1 MNSKVLHRFLR
12 GIANLAL
19 HSFFTEVRVIGSE
32 NVPRNGP
39 IIAAAT
45 HHNMMLDPVILSC
58 TFPYKRM
65 LNYWSKASLFKNP
78 VMKWILLSSGNIPV
92 DRKSKDRQVL
102 FKGTFDA
109 LSRGEAVAVF
119 PEGTSYTEPRIMQVK
134 DGVAWAS
141 LEYCK
146 WRQLNPGK
154 GHDEDV
160 KIIPVAIVY
169 TNKSKYRS
177 CVIIE
182 FGKPITMDP
191 YKDHFLSP
199 TEGASRAAVKRVTH
213 QLAMQLFEM
222 TVNAPDW
229 DTLYAARMARDIM
242 WEGERALDLDHFV
255 AVSQTLVDLFATPN
269 STGNAVSVKRRL
281 LEYYSLL
288 QSTRLS
294 NSVLSALPLPRTL
307 DPKSSATLPSRLY
320 TLAIL
325 LRDSLSSLARLPFF
339 LFPLIVHAPVYVMG
353 RLGARMVKDEEET
366 QAQNKVAFGFLSLLL
381 VYPTAF
387 FFLWALFLYTR
398 TGAILAFVTVALF
411 ARYHNQMINDNYEH
425 AKRLIATWRVLIGV
439 WAPKR
444 WEYPLANLTQYTTPA
459 IPKPSEWVTRRPSP
473 SPSSSPNPGNSTS
486 PAPQGR
492 NATSPASASSS
503 SSLIPPQLPPDLQLG
518 TDIEPPVKSRTRRP
532 PSRRIMR
539 HVLRAR
545 IEAVR
550 ALASLFEQLEREPS
564 KRLRASAHLAKAYG
578 GLVEESKGA
587 EIKADGTSASASE
600 DVLALPEGWRTA
612 REVIDYLRAR
622 GGKIPRLG
630 GAEREEGEWAAALSS
645 DGETNYSGT
654 ATADEELEWVPSS
667 A

>member
-32 NVPRNGP
+32 NVPRDGP

-191 YKDHFLSP
+191 YKEHFLSP

-213 QLAMQLFEM
+213 QLATQLFEM

-242 WEGERALDLDHFV
+242 WERERALDLDHFV
-255 AVSQTLVDLFATPN
+255 AVSQTLVDLFATPH
-269 STGNAVSVKRRL
+269 STANVVSVKRRL
-281 LEYYSLL
+281 LDYYSLL

-294 NSVLSALPLPRTL
+294 NSVLSALPLPRSL

-320 TLAIL
+320 TLSIL

-339 LFPLIVHAPVYVMG
+339 IFPLIVHAPVYVMG
-353 RLGARMVKDEEET
+353 RMGARMVKDEEET

-425 AKRLIATWRVLIGV
+425 AKRLIAAWRVLVGV

-459 IPKPSEWVTRRPSP
+459 IPKPSEWVTRPSRTAGSSGTPGNNTSP
-473 SPSSSPNPGNSTS
+473 SPASSSPTIS
-486 PAPQGR
+486 
-492 NATSPASASSS
+492 
-503 SSLIPPQLPPDLQLG
+503 PQLPDLQLG
-518 TDIEPPVKSRTRRP
+518 TDIEPPVKARGRRP

-550 ALASLFEQLEREPS
+550 ALASLFDQLEREPS

-578 GLVEESKGA
+578 GLDEGAGPGA
-587 EIKADGTSASASE
+587 EIKADGAANE

-612 REVIDYLRAR
+612 REVIDYLRAH
-622 GGKIPRLG
+622 GGKIRRLDRG
-630 GAEREEGEWAAALSS
+630 EGAEGEWAAALSS
-645 DGETNYSGT
+645 DGETTYSGT
-654 ATADEELEWVPSS
+654 ATADEELEWVAPS

>member
-12 GIANLAL
+12 GMANLAL

-32 NVPRNGP
+32 NVPKTGP

-45 HHNMMLDPVILSC
+45 HHNMMLDPVVLSC

-65 LNYWSKASLFKNP
+65 MNYWSKASLFKNP

-109 LSRGEAVAVF
+109 LSHGEAVAVF

-154 GHDEDV
+154 GHEEDV

-169 TNKSKYRS
+169 TDKSKYRS

-191 YKDHFLSP
+191 YKDQFLSP

-213 QLAMQLFEM
+213 QLASQLFEM

-242 WEGERALDLDHFV
+242 WEGDRSLDLDHFV

-269 STGNAVSVKRRL
+269 PTANIVSVKRRL
-281 LEYYSLL
+281 LDYYSLL
-288 QSTRLS
+288 QSTHLS
-294 NSVLSALPLPRTL
+294 NSVLSALPLPRSL
-307 DPKSSATLPSRLY
+307 DPRTPATLPSRLY

-325 LRDSLSSLARLPFF
+325 FRDSLSSLSRLPFF

-353 RLGARMVKDEEET
+353 RMGARMVKDEEET
-366 QAQNKVAFGFLSLLL
+366 VAQNKVAFGFLSLLL

-398 TGAILAFVTVALF
+398 AGAILAFVTVALF

-425 AKRLIATWRVLIGV
+425 AKRLIAAWRVLIGV

-444 WEYPLANLTQYTTPA
+444 WEYPIAILTQYTTPVV
-459 IPKPSEWVTRRPSP
+459 PKPSEWVTNRPSP
-473 SPSSSPNPGNSTS
+473 TPGASSTSLAASPITSTASPSSPAS
-486 PAPQGR
+486 PAI
-492 NATSPASASSS
+492 T
-503 SSLIPPQLPPDLQLG
+503 PQLPSVLQL
-518 TDIEPPVKSRTRRP
+518 DDNAEPPVKTRGRRP

-550 ALASLFEQLEREPS
+550 ALASLFDQLERAPT
-564 KRLRASAHLAKAYG
+564 KHLRASAHLGRMYG
-578 GLVEESKGA
+578 GLAGGSGP
-587 EIKADGTSASASE
+587 EIKADGSSSSE
-600 DVLALPEGWRTA
+600 DVLALPEGWRSA
-612 REVIDYLRAR
+612 QEVIDYLRAR
-622 GGKIPRLG
+622 GGKIPQLG
-630 GAEREEGEWAAALSS
+630 GAVEVEGEWAAALSS
-645 DGETNYSGT
+645 DGEGSHHGT
-654 ATADEELEWVPSS
+654 GTADEELEWVTPS